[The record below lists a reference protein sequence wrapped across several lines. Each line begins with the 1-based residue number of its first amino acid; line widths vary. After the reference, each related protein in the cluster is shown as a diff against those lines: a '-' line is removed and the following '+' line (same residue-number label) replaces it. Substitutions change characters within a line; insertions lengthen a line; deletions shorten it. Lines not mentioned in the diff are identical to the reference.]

1 VTRDSRGNSLVVGE
15 YRIWV
20 VVTDLAGRT
29 AFASSPAFLV
39 ASDPAPG

>member
-1 VTRDSRGNSLVVGE
+1 MTNDSRGNPLVAGE

-29 AFASSPAFLV
+29 AVASSPAFLV
-39 ASDPAPG
+39 ASDPVAG